1 MGLEDVEVFGVY
13 NIVNTQYESEWNM
26 QCTKFL
32 SVSEVVP
39 IVSCR
44 LCRLDRRE
52 YCDAWDGGGRI
63 KMT

>member
-52 YCDAWDGGGRI
+52 YCDA
-63 KMT
+63 